1 MEGLTSVNNVI
12 RNYINKTY
20 TLVII
25 LTTGSTTI
33 AGATFLL
40 MKMFGLYPDVSYTG
54 LGIFLVTCVIYLITG
69 FIFIRT
75 AYSENLDGGK
85 SLKPGMLTAGKI
97 FLNILLVVQFNF
109 IAYLIPSRDY
119 WAFAFYFV
127 IVMSFLLDFKFIC
140 ICAGEILASLA
151 VLFIVRPSS
160 LPVRDGLFA
169 ADSLLRIIGIVLSV
183 FGVVLLVFFVNRY
196 LVNIKKD
203 DSARV
208 ENILMAA
215 KSVSRD
221 LLDSGEALTRI
232 SESGRGLAKEL
243 AATGEEL
250 LAGSNILSGKASQSI
265 SNLNELKDCEARFNE
280 TVEKAAQTS
289 RDLIDKSGEN
299 EKAMHELKTAND
311 EITKSMRSTHE
322 AAGGLQSAIKGIDVT
337 LNLINDIAFR
347 TNILS
352 INAAVEAA
360 HAGEAGKGFA
370 VVAGEVGSLATS
382 TQSSLENIQNIVDQ
396 VRTNVSQMLERVEEN
411 YIKLD
416 RQGEYFANVF
426 ENLVA
431 MNRLLQQAVSDIDAM
446 NDAHGRQSE
455 VIGRTVDISEDIAD
469 SINNENAG
477 FTAISNMAE
486 SNAADIVKMSEQIR
500 AINEMAERI
509 DDLLKA

>member
-54 LGIFLVTCVIYLITG
+54 LGIFLATCVIYLITG

-221 LLDSGEALTRI
+221 LL
-232 SESGRGLAKEL
+232 
-243 AATGEEL
+243 
-250 LAGSNILSGKASQSI
+250 
-265 SNLNELKDCEARFNE
+265 
-280 TVEKAAQTS
+280 
-289 RDLIDKSGEN
+289 
-299 EKAMHELKTAND
+299 
-311 EITKSMRSTHE
+311 
-322 AAGGLQSAIKGIDVT
+322 
-337 LNLINDIAFR
+337 
-347 TNILS
+347 
-352 INAAVEAA
+352 
-360 HAGEAGKGFA
+360 
-370 VVAGEVGSLATS
+370 
-382 TQSSLENIQNIVDQ
+382 
-396 VRTNVSQMLERVEEN
+396 
-411 YIKLD
+411 Y
-416 RQGEYFANVF
+416 
-426 ENLVA
+426 
-431 MNRLLQQAVSDIDAM
+431 
-446 NDAHGRQSE
+446 
-455 VIGRTVDISEDIAD
+455 
-469 SINNENAG
+469 
-477 FTAISNMAE
+477 
-486 SNAADIVKMSEQIR
+486 
-500 AINEMAERI
+500 
-509 DDLLKA
+509 

>member
-1 MEGLTSVNNVI
+1 MKGLTAVNNVI

-54 LGIFLVTCVIYLITG
+54 LGIFLATCVIYLITG
-69 FIFIRT
+69 FIFIKT
-75 AYSENLDGGK
+75 AFSENLDGGK

-160 LPVRDGLFA
+160 LPVRDELFA

-232 SESGRGLAKEL
+232 SESGSGLAKEL
-243 AATGEEL
+243 ATTGEEL

-289 RDLIDKSGEN
+289 RDLIDKSREN
-299 EKAMHELKTAND
+299 EQAMHELKTAND
-311 EITKSMRSTHE
+311 EITESMRSTHE

-396 VRTNVSQMLERVEEN
+396 VRANVSKMLERVEEN

-431 MNRLLQQAVSDIDAM
+431 MNGLLQQAVSDIDAM

-509 DDLLKA
+509 GDLLEA

>member
-1 MEGLTSVNNVI
+1 MYK
-12 RNYINKTY
+12 R
-20 TLVII
+20 
-25 LTTGSTTI
+25 
-33 AGATFLL
+33 
-40 MKMFGLYPDVSYTG
+40 
-54 LGIFLVTCVIYLITG
+54 
-69 FIFIRT
+69 
-75 AYSENLDGGK
+75 
-85 SLKPGMLTAGKI
+85 
-97 FLNILLVVQFNF
+97 Q
-109 IAYLIPSRDY
+109 
-119 WAFAFYFV
+119 
-127 IVMSFLLDFKFIC
+127 
-140 ICAGEILASLA
+140 
-151 VLFIVRPSS
+151 
-160 LPVRDGLFA
+160 
-169 ADSLLRIIGIVLSV
+169 
-183 FGVVLLVFFVNRY
+183 
-196 LVNIKKD
+196 
-203 DSARV
+203 
-208 ENILMAA
+208 
-215 KSVSRD
+215 
-221 LLDSGEALTRI
+221 RI